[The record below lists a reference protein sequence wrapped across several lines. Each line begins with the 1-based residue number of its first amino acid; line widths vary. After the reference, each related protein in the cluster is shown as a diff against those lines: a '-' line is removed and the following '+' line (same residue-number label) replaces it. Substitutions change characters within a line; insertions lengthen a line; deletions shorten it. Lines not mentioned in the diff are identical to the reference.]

1 MTIHEHSALSPASGA
16 QGVPAKPLHERCR
29 TNSRRGQ
36 TDQSETSY
44 PPVMA
49 VCRSLDVLRAVNRL
63 RIASVSGL
71 HAETGIPKP
80 TVVRMLETLM
90 AEGYVVRDNMCGGYR
105 VTCKVRDLTSG
116 YDGLSKI
123 IEVSR
128 PLAIDLTRRI
138 KWPIGLGLVT
148 GDQLAIQFWTGT
160 ISPWAHTNT
169 VLGLHPDFQTS
180 AMGRAYL
187 AFCGEAERER
197 RIARLRADPG
207 REFGAAEEERFRALL
222 ARVRIDGFAMRDP
235 RTKPDR
241 TYTMAMPIREGD
253 NVCALISISFFKSA
267 LTPSEIASRIVMPL
281 RETTARIE
289 EAFDFVRSGNV
300 AAVGPE
306 AADIGF

>member
-1 MTIHEHSALSPASGA
+1 MNVRT
-16 QGVPAKPLHERCR
+16 KPVAVSVAPVEAGTERCR

-36 TDQSETSY
+36 TSQQRTSY

-63 RIASVSGL
+63 RIASVSAINGM
-71 HAETGIPKP
+71 TGIPQP

-90 AEGYVVRDNMCGGYR
+90 SQGYVVRDNMCGGYR

-116 YDGLSKI
+116 YEGVSKI

-148 GDQLAIQFWTGT
+148 GDRLTIQFWTGS
-160 ISPWAHTNT
+160 ISPWSHTST
-169 VLGLHPDFQTS
+169 VLGLHPDFQSS

-187 AFCGEAERER
+187 AFCTPAEVER
-197 RIARLRADPG
+197 HLGLLRADPSRG
-207 REFGAAEEERFRALL
+207 FDAEAETKFRALL
-222 ARVRIDGFAMRDP
+222 TRIRADGYALRDP

-241 TYTMAMPIREGD
+241 TYTLAMPIRDGEQ
-253 NVCALISISFFKSA
+253 VCALISVSYFKSA
-267 LTPSEIASRIVMPL
+267 VAPDEVVSQIVAPL
-281 RETTARIE
+281 RATTEKIE
-289 EAFDFVRSGNV
+289 EAFEFARGGQMAGLERGEVD
-300 AAVGPE
+300 VG
-306 AADIGF
+306 F